1 MYLYIKSL
9 NIFPTFYI
17 YVIIFYVTILIVN
30 SPLKIFQIFQKIFK
44 ICILETGKKFWKKKK
59 RIIAIKIR
67 TMFENSMYWHICQS
81 YLFYYTL
88 IFRSRFHNKSE
99 TRLHS
104 YRITSFIEMH
114 CAMVFLLLFKGNT
127 FYCARINRISLKSI
141 VVKTVNSKFREYQ
154 EDF

>member
-59 RIIAIKIR
+59 NYCDQKSNDVWKFHVLTHMSKLPILLYFNISITVSQQIGDKIAFIQDYI
-67 TMFENSMYWHICQS
+67 
-81 YLFYYTL
+81 FYRDAL
-88 IFRSRFHNKSE
+88 RDGFS
-99 TRLHS
+99 
-104 YRITSFIEMH
+104 SFI
-114 CAMVFLLLFKGNT
+114 
-127 FYCARINRISLKSI
+127 
-141 VVKTVNSKFREYQ
+141 
-154 EDF
+154 

>member
-59 RIIAIKIR
+59 
-67 TMFENSMYWHICQS
+67 E
-81 YLFYYTL
+81 
-88 IFRSRFHNKSE
+88 
-99 TRLHS
+99 
-104 YRITSFIEMH
+104 
-114 CAMVFLLLFKGNT
+114 LL
-127 FYCARINRISLKSI
+127 R
-141 VVKTVNSKFREYQ
+141 SKFERCLKIPCIDTYVKVTYSIIL
-154 EDF
+154 